1 MYKKDSPTKLVD
13 PVMASVGINTQD
25 VNQGKLVEPQMTFQP
40 PMPANQMGGA
50 RPVFNPAT
58 QASAEAIYGTLEQ
71 RQMSMPEGPLF
82 FVDQTGDGK
91 ITQADV
97 IKARTEGYKK

>member
-25 VNQGKLVEPQMTFQP
+25 VNQSELVKQMTFQP